1 MAPPKVIGSTA
12 AFINAINSA
21 EYMVGLLN
29 QPMTPWYFGQPEPD
43 AKLIPAFYKS
53 KMKPELERE
62 ILREFRLIT
71 AEFASL
77 KALYDSDVLIAAH
90 QATVPTRI
98 IDWVGNPLAALF
110 LAVETMTADKNG
122 KVWILNPW
130 VMNELCNKLP
140 YVPAADGEYFDKYV
154 VNLKDPSASPFPEA
168 QEPMAFRPYRNLRP
182 QNTQNVF
189 FTVHGKKTTA
199 LDDIKFFMKDSKEF
213 LTSLLIDGGRKK
225 FIMKELHNLGV
236 TRANLFPGVP
246 GSVKTMMYRF
256 SDDYLK
262 TAI

>member
-1 MAPPKVIGSTA
+1 MAQPKVIGSTA
-12 AFINAINSA
+12 EFINAINSPQN
-21 EYMVGLLN
+21 MLGLLN
-29 QPMTPWYFGQPEPD
+29 SPVTPWYFGQPDPD
-43 AKLIPAFYKS
+43 GKLAPALYKS

-62 ILREFRLIT
+62 LMREFRLLT

-77 KALYDSDVLIAAH
+77 KSVNDADVLIAAH

-98 IDWVGNPLAALF
+98 IDWLGNPLAALF
-110 LAVETMTADKNG
+110 LAVESLAGDKNG

-130 VMNELCNKLP
+130 AMNELCNDLP
-140 YVPAADGEYFDKYV
+140 YVPAADGEYFEKYV
-154 VNLKDPSASPFPEA
+154 VNLKDPSASPLPEA
-168 QEPMAFRPYRNLRP
+168 AEPMAFRPYRNLRP
-182 QNTQNVF
+182 QNTQGVF
-189 FTVHGKKTTA
+189 FTVHGKKLTP
-199 LDDIKFFMKDSKEF
+199 LDDIKFFMKDSKQF

-246 GSVKTMMYRF
+246 GTVRTMLYRF

-262 TAI
+262 TAL